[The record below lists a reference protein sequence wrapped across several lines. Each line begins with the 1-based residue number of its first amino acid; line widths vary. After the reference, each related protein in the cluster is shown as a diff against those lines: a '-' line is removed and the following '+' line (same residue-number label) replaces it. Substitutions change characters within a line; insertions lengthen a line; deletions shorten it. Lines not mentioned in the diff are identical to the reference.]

1 MLDLH
6 SLVLGGGGAKGV
18 VYPKALQKL
27 HRDRQIDLRAVPH
40 VAGASAGALT
50 GFILA
55 LGGTPEAIARL
66 SPTITEALPFATKS
80 FANRSETRIAL
91 SRASTVVDYAADK
104 LDGST
109 IPSVLMIWAET
120 ALLQLMRRIVEQID
134 LDDEGDSYLAL
145 DGERYYL
152 NELHGRGMGFFWDY
166 DVDPGGPHIAALRTA
181 LMTGLRDLRRFGC
194 YLVSTHH
201 RIVTLLRDAGIDA
214 GWKHLSVTLTRLYSA
229 QVDSAAR
236 AETFGSLNYVS
247 TLLPPGA
254 GTSERNPVHKAF
266 VRHEGVCLLAAA
278 QASGAF
284 PLLFAAPPLG
294 PSPSLRD
301 FLYTDGGCMSNMPIE
316 APIFADS
323 IIGRPTAERDILAL
337 GLNDGDEA
345 SSLPS
350 AWQMWAV
357 QRLMLPSAH
366 KTIVVP
372 ADDSFYA
379 SARRD
384 ICSTPPAA
392 KTEHGALF
400 RFSMKPEGDYRIFY
414 ASKLPDAPISL
425 TAEIPMGT
433 QSRGVQNAIDE
444 YADSMAR
451 NLALLVQQAGQQR
464 GGLVWGG
471 L

>member
-166 DVDPGGPHIAALRTA
+166 DVDPGGPHIGALRTA

-229 QVDSAAR
+229 QVDSAAL